1 VKAISLGVMKACTAQ
16 RPGPAR
22 LCSLAGV
29 DVPEGT
35 TETLGRL
42 LAEDET
48 GDGRSQMT
56 SRGAI
61 EKAA

>member
-1 VKAISLGVMKACTAQ
+1 
-16 RPGPAR
+16 
-22 LCSLAGV
+22 LAGV